1 MYFLAGEGIP
11 LSDEM
16 PERKGSNF
24 QRPRDQADLPRP
36 SPPPI
41 PIRHSAIINVSEFAK
56 AAKSEGTFCRKHRAR
71 CKILDSCRF
80 SLSLSLS
87 TLKVHPSSLTAFT
100 FVGERRGLPIA
111 G

>member
-1 MYFLAGEGIP
+1 MYVSLAGEGIP
-11 LSDEM
+11 LSDET

-24 QRPRDQADLPRP
+24 QRSLDQADPP
-36 SPPPI
+36 PPPI

-56 AAKSEGTFCRKHRAR
+56 AAKSEGTFCRKHR
-71 CKILDSCRF
+71 CKILDSCR
-80 SLSLSLS
+80 LSLSLS

-100 FVGERRGLPIA
+100 FVGEGRGLAIA